1 MMWWNPGAF
10 PSLLVMASMAGAG
23 FLVCSCGENL
33 EVAPENR
40 IVKVSLDAAD
50 REAIM
55 DERFAA
61 IRAGLIEIRLLEA
74 DRPDPELDRDAY
86 AAHADRVDERTRQ
99 IIAMMA
105 DERWT
110 RDERRLMQRVL
121 RFATA
126 EDLAETPVESD
137 GVDRVDG

>member
-1 MMWWNPGAF
+1 MMWWNPGAI
-10 PSLLVMASMAGAG
+10 PSLVVLVSMTGAG
-23 FLVCSCGENL
+23 FVVCGCGENP

-40 IVKVSLDAAD
+40 IVKINLDAAD

-55 DERFAA
+55 GERFSA

-121 RFATA
+121 RFATP
-126 EDLAETPVESD
+126 EDLAEAPVEPD
-137 GVDRVDG
+137 GVDHVDG

>member
-10 PSLLVMASMAGAG
+10 PRLVVLVSMTGAG
-23 FLVCSCGENL
+23 FHACGCGGNP

-40 IVKVSLDAAD
+40 IVKVNLDAAD
-50 REAIM
+50 RAAIM
-55 DERFAA
+55 DERFAS

-86 AAHADRVDERTRQ
+86 AAHADRVDEQTRQ
-99 IIAMMA
+99 VIAMMA

-126 EDLAETPVESD
+126 EDLAETPVAPD
-137 GVDRVDG
+137 GVDHVDG